1 MYSLKNQKIGKKN
14 KKKIIKQKVKNRNSN
29 SVELFNKSSL
39 EKKQL
44 FSILSIIFNIIK
56 KKPNCESIKILS
68 DINDI
73 LLFLLRFSPKS
84 DENYFQV
91 SIEEGCKNLS
101 QIHLSHSAMKLL
113 FSKIS
118 FESSEFCEKL
128 LKFDY
133 ISIELK
139 YPDESFDNIYSQIL
153 NLKRINISI
162 FISRINETDM
172 KFQRNKSINSVIIGP
187 PVTKVVEEI

>member
-1 MYSLKNQKIGKKN
+1 M
-14 KKKIIKQKVKNRNSN
+14 
-29 SVELFNKSSL
+29 FNKSSL
-39 EKKQL
+39 EKQQ
-44 FSILSIIFNIIK
+44 SIIFNIIK

-91 SIEEGCKNLS
+91 LSKNKKVSIEEGCKNFS

-128 LKFDY
+128 FKFDY

-139 YPDESFDNIYSQIL
+139 YPDESFDNIYSQIE